1 MSVLRFGIPSK
12 GSLYDGTIEFLAGC
26 GLKVTRAN
34 PRRYTAS
41 IRTLPEAEVLLHRP
55 HDIVH
60 KVAEGSIDIGISGL
74 DLVQE
79 LRGDDAE
86 LLVLFDDL
94 GFGRA
99 ELVLAAPETW
109 VDVNAWQ
116 DLADLSVEWHRE
128 GRALRIA
135 TKFPALVRRYCY
147 AHGINYFALI
157 DSQGATEAAPGLGYA
172 DIIADVTETG
182 TTLRDNQLKIIG
194 SPILRSQAC
203 LIANRRV
210 LRADLTKLELV
221 RSVLELV
228 EARRR
233 ARLFYS
239 VMANVQGRSV
249 EEVGRQIAQRPEFSG
264 VQGPTIAP
272 VWDKAFDPENM
283 DAGFVTRQ
291 PHWFAVTVVIPQEQ
305 MLPTIAHLRAIGAN
319 GLTVVP
325 VQYVFGAS
333 SEAFDRL
340 LSALT

>member
-1 MSVLRFGIPSK
+1 MTSLRFGIPSK
-12 GSLYDGTIEFLAGC
+12 GSLYDGTLEFLASC

-41 IRTLPEAEVLLHRP
+41 IRALPGAEVLLHRP
-55 HDIVH
+55 HDVVH
-60 KVAEGSIDIGISGL
+60 KVAEGSIDVGISGL
-74 DLVQE
+74 DLVHE
-79 LRGDDAE
+79 LRGDDE
-86 LLVLFDDL
+86 DLLVLFEDL

-109 VDVNAWQ
+109 VDVTSWQ

-128 GRALRIA
+128 GRLLRIA

-147 AHGINYFALI
+147 DHGINYFALI

-172 DIIADVTETG
+172 DVIADVTETG
-182 TTLRDNQLKIIG
+182 TTLRDNQLKIVG
-194 SPILRSQAC
+194 SPILQSQAC
-203 LIANRRV
+203 LIGNRRV
-210 LRADLTKLELV
+210 LRANQAKLERV
-221 RSVLELV
+221 RLVLELI

-239 VMANVQGRSV
+239 VMANVRGQSV
-249 EEVGRQIAQRPEFSG
+249 EDVGREIARRPELSG

-272 VWDKAFDPENM
+272 VWDKALDPDNAE
-283 DAGFVTRQ
+283 FVTRQ

-305 MLPTIAHLRAIGAN
+305 MLSTITHLRQIGAN
-319 GLTVVP
+319 GLTVLP
-325 VQYVFGAS
+325 VQYVFAAT

-340 LSALT
+340 QRSLA